1 MRSERSFNFLK
12 VCSKNL
18 MKAGLIFR
26 IRYLWITLHPHE
38 VYKRP
43 GSCGSYLAPGDK
55 KEFAHSMPNHT
66 PLLICFALVF
76 SCLTPIAWA
85 HPQKAS
91 LTDVTLNARTES
103 VEVVHRFVL
112 HDAEQA
118 VQRLNGAGASLL
130 DDPDQLEAFALY
142 VAERVIASTDAG
154 SVELTLLG
162 GEIDDGYVWIYQE
175 TGIQPALNSL
185 KLTSKALFDVF
196 PTQQNT
202 VNVRI
207 GGTVRSQTF
216 SNGG

>member
-1 MRSERSFNFLK
+1 
-12 VCSKNL
+12 
-18 MKAGLIFR
+18 
-26 IRYLWITLHPHE
+26 
-38 VYKRP
+38 
-43 GSCGSYLAPGDK
+43 
-55 KEFAHSMPNHT
+55 MPNHT
-66 PLLICFALVF
+66 QLLICFALAL
-76 SCLTPIAWA
+76 SCLMPVAWA

-91 LTDVTLNARTES
+91 LTDVTLNTRTQS
-103 VEVVHRFVL
+103 VEIVHRFVL

-130 DDPDQLEAFALY
+130 DDPAQLEAFALY
-142 VAERVIASTDAG
+142 VAERVTASTDAG
-154 SVELTLLG
+154 PVELTLLG

-185 KLTSKALFDVF
+185 KLNSKALLDVF

-202 VNVRI
+202 VNIRI